1 MGRYIDRSWI
11 KRGILLLLA
20 YALYLW
26 SWQHA
31 FGGESSTANGAAAPA
46 VFVRL
51 KGHLGKEQLD
61 RFDGALKEAAS
72 TSQPLVLVVNS
83 SSGDLMDV
91 LDGAKAVYEFKL
103 QQRLPVIVYIEDN
116 AVGPA
121 AILPF
126 LADKLYTSLFV
137 SWGDISLGNEKVLPP
152 NILRNRVV
160 SLVDPAYP
168 HATLLRTLAAAMSDP
183 AVRLTGDHEWRIA
196 QPGEPVLPGLSS
208 AGQALVVNHN
218 QLKELGLVQA
228 ILSPASFYQL
238 YPAAAEPQA
247 EHAASAGSSLPT
259 LAGEAMPPFRLM
271 EELKRHIHYSEEA
284 QNSVGYL
291 VIDDRTSGINQST
304 WIYVKQALD
313 AYKQSK
319 PSFIILELN
328 TPGGEVYA
336 AQQISDALKEMD
348 TQLGIPVVAYINN
361 WAISAGAMLAYSC
374 RFIVTAKDGSMGAA
388 EPVIQSESGQL
399 VAASEKINSALRA
412 DFGNRARFFDRDPLI
427 AEAMVD
433 KDLILVRRHGKLI
446 KLDNES
452 QIQVNGLDPDVVVS
466 PKGKLLTLNAEQMV
480 EFGVADMLISPTK
493 TEPITAAEREA
504 GKWPASKSPLFQ
516 QPFFK
521 DIPNATVSAYQMDWK
536 TRFFALLATPM
547 VSSMLLLGLMLGAY
561 MEFNTPGFG
570 VAGTVALT
578 CLFLI
583 ALSSFSLEIANWL
596 ELILLLVGLAV
607 ILVELFVLPTFGLL
621 GFIGL
626 IFFLMGLFGM
636 LLPGIEDVHY
646 EFDTNSFNAAGQAFF
661 ERLAWLCGTLVV
673 AFFMMILLARYVT
686 PSLAKFSRLV
696 LSGNEQDAAKG
707 YIAGDN
713 PKELPQPGA
722 KGHVMATLRPAG
734 KVVIHDV
741 IYDAI
746 SAGSFIEQGT
756 PIVVVKL
763 DGSVIVVSDELTEE
777 KV

>member
-1 MGRYIDRSWI
+1 MGRYIDRGWI
-11 KRGILLLLA
+11 ARGILLLLA

-31 FGGESSTANGAAAPA
+31 FGGEPASAKGTPTQA
-46 VFVRL
+46 VFVQL
-51 KGHLGKEQLD
+51 KGHLDKEQVQRLTD
-61 RFDGALKEAAS
+61 AS
-72 TSQPLVLVVNS
+72 QQAVATSQPLVVVVNS
-83 SSGDLMDV
+83 SSGDLIDV
-91 LDGAKAVYEFKL
+91 LDSAKTVYEFKV
-103 QQRLPVIVYIEDN
+103 QQQLPVIVYIEDN

-137 SWGDISLGNEKVLPP
+137 SWGDIALGNEKVLPA
-152 NILRNRVV
+152 NILRNRIV
-160 SLVDPAYP
+160 SLVEPAHP
-168 HATLLRTLAAAMSDP
+168 HAALLRTLAAAMSDP
-183 AVRLTGDHEWRIA
+183 AVRLTGDREWRIA
-196 QPGEPVLPGLSS
+196 QQGEPVLPGL
-208 AGQALVVNHN
+208 ATVGQTLVVNHN
-218 QLKELGLVQA
+218 QLKELDLVQA
-228 ILSPASFYQL
+228 ILSPANFYQL
-238 YPAAAEPQA
+238 YHATVVPEAAPAAHAGQA
-247 EHAASAGSSLPT
+247 LPT
-259 LAGEAMPPFRLM
+259 LTGEAMPPATLM
-271 EELKRHIHYSEEA
+271 EELKKHIHYHGDA
-284 QNSVGYL
+284 QNSVGYI
-291 VIDDRTSGINQST
+291 VIDDHTSGINQST

-313 AYKQSK
+313 VYKQSQ

-336 AQQISDALKEMD
+336 AQLISDALKDMD

-374 RFIVTAKDGSMGAA
+374 RFIATVKDGSMGAA
-388 EPVIQSESGQL
+388 EPVIQSESGQM

-433 KDLILVRRHGKLI
+433 KDLILVQRHGKLI
-446 KLDNES
+446 KLDSES
-452 QIQVNGLDPDVVVS
+452 QIHTNGLDPDVIVS

-480 EFGVADMLISPTK
+480 ELGVADMLIRPTK
-493 TEPITAAEREA
+493 TESITATEREA
-504 GKWPASKSPLFQ
+504 GKWPAGKMALFQ

-521 DIPNATVSAYQMDWK
+521 DIPNATISAYQMDWK
-536 TRFFALLATPM
+536 TRFFALLATPL

-561 MEFNTPGFG
+561 LEFNTPGFG

-596 ELILLLVGLAV
+596 EVILLLVGLAV

-621 GFIGL
+621 GVVGV

-636 LLPGIEDVHY
+636 LVPGIEDVHY
-646 EFDTNSFNAAGQAFF
+646 EFDTHSFNAAGQAFF

-673 AFFMMILLARYVT
+673 AFLAMALLARYVT

-713 PKELPQPGA
+713 PQELPQPGA
-722 KGHVMATLRPAG
+722 RGHVMATLRPAG
-734 KVVIHDV
+734 KVVINDA

-777 KV
+777 KL